1 MLKKPFSKI
10 TVSEIILDCNINRKT
25 FYYHFKDMHDLL
37 KWMLEQETGEIV
49 RTFDLMTES
58 GDAILFV
65 MNYVEKNRVVLR
77 NIYHSLGQLELKRFF
92 YNDFY
97 DVVRKIVDGTEKLYG
112 MSVLESYKNFLCQFY
127 SEVIAGTLLTWVAEK
142 TPYDRLQMI
151 EFINATFREAL
162 PAALR
167 EYDKNKRQAGLPTA

>member
-1 MLKKPFSKI
+1 
-10 TVSEIILDCNINRKT
+10 
-25 FYYHFKDMHDLL
+25 MHDLL

-92 YNDFY
+92 YNDFMMLSG
-97 DVVRKIVDGTEKLYG
+97 K
-112 MSVLESYKNFLCQFY
+112 
-127 SEVIAGTLLTWVAEK
+127 
-142 TPYDRLQMI
+142 
-151 EFINATFREAL
+151 
-162 PAALR
+162 
-167 EYDKNKRQAGLPTA
+167 